1 METTKPEKYF
11 SWSDAWVFTALYFT
25 GRDEKTI
32 DFGEIIAAGDALNYA
47 IFNVE
52 EIKTAFVKLQKRGII
67 QVVDN
72 KIGFTDLG
80 KLIIEKAEK
89 VRGGMFSRVDISL
102 KKLNSNRVKLPYCE
116 EINDCSFITQEVVIE
131 AYKKYIKK
139 FKGI

>member
-1 METTKPEKYF
+1 METIKAEKYF
-11 SWSDAWVFTALYFT
+11 SWSDAWVFTALYIT

-32 DFGEIIAAGDALNYA
+32 DFGQIIFAGDALNHA
-47 IFNVE
+47 IFSVE

-67 QVVDN
+67 KVNDN

-80 KLIIEKAEK
+80 KIIIDKAEK

-102 KKLNSNRVKLPYCE
+102 KKLNSNRIKLPYCE
-116 EINDCSFITQEVVIE
+116 EIKDCSFITQEVVLK
-131 AYKKYIKK
+131 AYKKYLKK